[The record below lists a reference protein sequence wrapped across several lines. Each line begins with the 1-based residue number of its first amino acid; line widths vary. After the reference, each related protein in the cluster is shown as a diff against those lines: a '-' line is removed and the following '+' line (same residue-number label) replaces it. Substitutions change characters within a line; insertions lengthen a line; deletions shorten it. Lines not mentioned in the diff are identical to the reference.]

1 MIEPDGSE
9 EREAFEAAVT
19 SRLRRPLVRLRADW
33 GRDGDYAHPVS
44 DLSDWVEEIE
54 VERSRTS
61 ELPAEVGLIDGYTSA
76 EATATL
82 KGRDRDGRHA
92 VDELSPWNEAAEL
105 YGTPMVTADLQVD
118 LGLATAA
125 GPVLL
130 RQFTGP
136 IRSVT
141 ADYQKR
147 TVEVSALDPAENLRA
162 IVTLPAGS
170 MTRATYELQRRRYP
184 WTTNS
189 QWALDYVLRRNGV
202 YASPPPP
209 STGEVIFAATLH
221 GSHVAETAA
230 QTFAPRSGR
239 LLPSYSGSYY
249 RVEHEDGGAHPHGML
264 APMGVYDPDRSPSC
278 QYISM
283 GQLYLSGQGSGFGVS
298 ILAVLGETSEDLGGN
313 ADERIMLVLPQDDGD
328 TYWWELRARADG
340 GIALLL
346 IAGGSTER
354 TWSLDGQTLGERGW
368 QHASWHVEFTASN
381 QCTVRLQV
389 RDQIYTWGD
398 QSVTPMP
405 LTGLRAATRVS
416 LYQPIPL
423 TNAYVWLAAEPP
435 SGGAWPNADHESE
448 ADLDVGLNELTSLP
462 EVQAAESWTLLQ
474 EITAAEYGLFG
485 FDEDGRPYFVSRET
499 LADTT
504 GDPVRELRTTA
515 SIKELA
521 SEVNADTIRNSIVW
535 RAQPAWLDSNL
546 DTVVQ
551 AEEQREFQV
560 IPGVTVFEIPLD
572 SNVVLGDG
580 VNTVPHWDAEFWD
593 ENESDIIH
601 GFAAQRNAGG
611 ADVDAYAD
619 PPLME
624 LYWERTGP
632 QVGRLTVINNANERV
647 NLACAEN
654 DEPAL
659 KLGGQ
664 VIKPGVETVGEVARP
679 GSIAIHG
686 QRGFEMD
693 ESPWR
698 QLIPPQTRVA
708 GSLIATL
715 ANAVPVI
722 EDVPVVGDPRL
733 EIGDPVRITDRD
745 QLTVRA
751 TVART
756 NHGASRSDGLY
767 STVSVRPLAP
777 PGFGILDDDRRGLL
791 DDTMILAP

>member
-1 MIEPDGSE
+1 MIEPDSSE
-9 EREAFEAAVT
+9 EREAFAAAVT
-19 SRLRRPLVRLRADW
+19 AGHRRPLVRLRADW
-33 GRDGDYAHPVS
+33 DRDGQYGHPLS
-44 DLSDWVEEIE
+44 DLSEWVEEVE

-76 EATATL
+76 EATVTL
-82 KGRDRDGRHA
+82 QGRRRDGGHA
-92 VDELSPWNEAAEL
+92 VDELSPWNESAEL
-105 YGTPMVTADLQVD
+105 YGVPKVTADLQAD
-118 LGLATAA
+118 LGLATSE
-125 GPVLL
+125 GEVLL

-136 IRSVT
+136 MRSLT

-170 MTRATYELQRRRYP
+170 MTRTTFEANPRGYP
-184 WTTNS
+184 WTTNT
-189 QWALDYVLRRNGV
+189 QWALDYVLRRNEV

-209 STGEVIFAATLH
+209 PFGTIFAATMH

-230 QTFAPRSGR
+230 QTFSPRSER

-249 RVEHEDGGAHPHGML
+249 RVEHEDGGPHPHGML
-264 APMGVYDPDRSPSC
+264 APRGYYDPDDSPSC
-278 QYISM
+278 QYIAA
-283 GQLYLSGQGSGFGVS
+283 GQLYLPGAGSGFGIS
-298 ILAVLGETSEDLGGN
+298 ALAVIGETTEPLGSN
-313 ADERIMLVLPQDDGD
+313 TDERLLLILPQDDGD

-340 GIALLL
+340 GVALLL
-346 IAGGSTER
+346 IANSATEHVFA
-354 TWSLDGQTLGERGW
+354 LDGVTIGARGW
-368 QHASWHVEFTASN
+368 QHLDYHVEFTAAD
-381 QCTVRLQV
+381 QCTVRLLIGGL
-389 RDQIYTWGD
+389 IYSWSD
-398 QSVTPMP
+398 VSVTPMP

-416 LYQPIPL
+416 LYHPIPF
-423 TNAYVWLAAEPP
+423 TNAYVWLAATPP
-435 SGGAWPNADHESE
+435 PGGSWPNADHVSE
-448 ADLDVGLNELTSLP
+448 ADLDVGLNELTALP
-462 EVQAAESWTLLQ
+462 EVVAAESWELLQ
-474 EITAAEYGLFG
+474 EIVAAEYGLLG
-485 FDEDGRPYFVSRET
+485 HDEDGRPYFRSRDT
-499 LADTT
+499 LAAQAA
-504 GDPVRELRTTA
+504 GDPVRELRTTS

-535 RAQPAWLDSNL
+535 RAQPAWLSSTLDS
-546 DTVVQ
+546 VVV

-560 IPGVTVFEIPLD
+560 IPGVTVFEIPLA

-580 VNTVPHWDAEFWD
+580 VNTVPHWDAVFWD
-593 ENESDIIH
+593 DNEADIIH
-601 GFAAQRNAGG
+601 GFAAQRNVSGN
-611 ADVDAYAD
+611 DVAAYQS

-624 LYWERTGP
+624 MWWERTGP

-664 VIKPGVETVGEVARP
+664 VIGPGVETVGEVTRP

-686 QRGFEMD
+686 QRGFEME

-715 ANAVPVI
+715 ANPVPVI
-722 EDVPVVGDPRL
+722 EDIPIVGDPRL
-733 EIGDPVRITDRD
+733 EIGDPVRVTDRD
-745 QLTVRA
+745 NLSVRG

-756 NHGASRSDGLY
+756 NHGASRKDGLY

>member
-1 MIEPDGSE
+1 MIEPESSA
-9 EREAFEAAVT
+9 ERDAFDAAVQ
-19 SRLRRPLVRLRADW
+19 SRVRRPLVRLRADW
-33 GRDGDYAHPVS
+33 DRDGQYEHPLS

-76 EATATL
+76 EATVTL
-82 KGRDRDGRHA
+82 KGRDRQRRHA

-105 YGTPMVTADLQVD
+105 YGTPKVTADLQVEF
-118 LGLATAA
+118 GLATEL

-136 IRSVT
+136 LRSVK
-141 ADYQKR
+141 ADYRNR

-170 MTRATYELQRRRYP
+170 MTRSTYEANRRGYP
-184 WTTNS
+184 WTTNT

-209 STGEVIFAATLH
+209 STGETIFAATLH

-239 LLPSYSGSYY
+239 LLPSYSGAYY
-249 RVEHEDGGAHPHGML
+249 RVEHEDGGEHPHGML
-264 APMGVYDPDRSPSC
+264 APMGYYHPDRSPSC
-278 QYISM
+278 QYIAM
-283 GQLYLSGQGSGFGVS
+283 GQLYLPGEGSGFGIS
-298 ILAVLGETSEDLGGN
+298 IFAVLGETSEDLGSN
-313 ADERIMLVLPQDDGD
+313 TDERIMLVLPQDDGD

-346 IAGGSTER
+346 IADGSTR
-354 TWSLDGQTLGERGW
+354 TFTLDGETFGERRW
-368 QHASWHVEFTASN
+368 QHASFHVQFTAADV
-381 QCTVRLQV
+381 CTVRLQV
-389 RDQIYTWGD
+389 RDQIYTWTD
-398 QSVTPMP
+398 TSVTPMP

-416 LYQPIPL
+416 LYHTIPF
-423 TNAYVWLAAEPP
+423 TNAYLWLAPDPP
-435 SGGAWPNADHESE
+435 SGGAWPNADHDSE
-448 ADLDVGLNELTSLP
+448 ADLDVGVNELTALP
-462 EVQAAESWTLLQ
+462 EVAARDSWELLQ
-474 EITAAEYGLFG
+474 EIAASEYGLFG
-485 FDEDGRPYFVSRET
+485 FDEYGRPYYRSRET
-499 LADTT
+499 LADQT
-504 GDPVRELRTTA
+504 GAPVRELRTTS

-535 RAQPAWLDSNL
+535 RAQPAWLSNTL
-546 DTVVQ
+546 DTVFE

-560 IPGVTVFEIPLD
+560 VPGVTVFEIPLAPA
-572 SNVVLGDG
+572 VILGDG
-580 VNTVPHWDAEFWD
+580 VNTVPHWDAVFWD
-593 ENESDIIH
+593 DNGGDIIH
-601 GFAAQRNAGG
+601 GFAAQRNVSGN
-611 ADVDAYAD
+611 DVAAYQD

-624 LYWERTGP
+624 MYWERTGP
-632 QVGRLTVINNANERV
+632 RTGRLTVVNNANERV

-659 KLGGQ
+659 KLGGS
-664 VIKPGVETVGEVARP
+664 VISPGVETVGEVTRP

-715 ANAVPVI
+715 ANPVPVI
-722 EDVPVVGDPRL
+722 EDVPIVGDPRL
-733 EIGDPVRITDRD
+733 EIGDPVRLTDRD
-745 QLTVRA
+745 NLSVRG

-756 NHGASRSDGLY
+756 NHGASRTDGLY